1 MLIPHDGEN
10 ATQKIQLLLV
20 ANCRDESMTRH
31 GVQRVFDWLEQT
43 GEDSRLAE
51 RAAARARIVRTI
63 ANESP

>member
-20 ANCRDESMTRH
+20 SNCRDESMTRH